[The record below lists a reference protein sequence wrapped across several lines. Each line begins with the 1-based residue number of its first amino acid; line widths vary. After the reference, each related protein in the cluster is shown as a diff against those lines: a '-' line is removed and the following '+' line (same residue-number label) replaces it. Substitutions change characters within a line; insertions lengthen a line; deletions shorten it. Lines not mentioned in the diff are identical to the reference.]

1 MRERVYVCVCVC
13 VCVRTCICAHMYRQ
27 RNNKIHDNYS
37 KNSKKHDNYLSK
49 RHILST
55 KEANEEHCLWDSFTE
70 RGKYESVLLN
80 KQEFNCKDEGRWKP
94 L

>member
-1 MRERVYVCVCVC
+1 MRESIHVCVCVC
-13 VCVRTCICAHMYRQ
+13 VCERTCMCAHVYRQ
-27 RNNKIHDNYS
+27 RNNKIQHD
-37 KNSKKHDNYLSK
+37 DYLSK

-80 KQEFNCKDEGRWKP
+80 TQEFNCKDEGRWKP

>member
-1 MRERVYVCVCVC
+1 MRERVCVYTCMYV
-13 VCVRTCICAHMYRQ
+13 HMYRE
-27 RNNKIHDNYS
+27 RNNKIQHDVC
-37 KNSKKHDNYLSK
+37 LSK

-80 KQEFNCKDEGRWKP
+80 KQEFNCKDEGRQKP